1 MKQPF
6 AHRHKFAYLVAQN
19 LITACVCICALAP
32 ANASAQ
38 NAQVPATR
46 TTGDTAVLKAGDK
59 IRINI
64 FREPELSKEV
74 VIPTSGTVSFGK
86 VGDVV
91 VAGMSPDSLKSLLT
105 RRYAAS
111 LRDPSIELT
120 PFRRVVVRGA
130 VKQPGTFYADP
141 QMTISSVLAMAGGPT
156 SDGNTKIVEIL
167 RNNRRIRITE
177 TESLLSEQSALQSG
191 DEIIVPERSWASRN
205 VAIIA
210 SAVTGVALV
219 IATVIR

>member
-1 MKQPF
+1 MSGQPVSRRVAKNAQIGFF
-6 AHRHKFAYLVAQN
+6 AVTL
-19 LITACVCICALAP
+19 CICALLP
-32 ANASAQ
+32 AITGAQ
-38 NAQVPATR
+38 GSQQQVAR
-46 TTGDTAVLKAGDK
+46 ATGDTAVLKSGDR

-74 VIPTSGTVSFGK
+74 AIPTSGVVSFGK
-86 VGDVV
+86 VGDVM
-91 VAGMSPDSLKSLLT
+91 VAGMSPDSLKRLLT
-105 RRYAAS
+105 LRYAAS
-111 LRDPSIELT
+111 LREPSIELT

-141 QMTISSVLAMAGGPT
+141 QMTISSVLAMAGGAT
-156 SDGNTKIVEIL
+156 TEGNTKIVELL

-177 TESLLSEQSALQSG
+177 AESLLSEQSALQSG

-210 SAVTGVALV
+210 SAITGVALV
-219 IATVIR
+219 IATIVR